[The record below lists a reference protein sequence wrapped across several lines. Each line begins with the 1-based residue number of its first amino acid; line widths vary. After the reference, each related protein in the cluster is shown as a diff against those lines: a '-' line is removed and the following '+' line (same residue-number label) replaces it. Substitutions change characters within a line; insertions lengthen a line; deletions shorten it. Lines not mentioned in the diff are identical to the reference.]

1 MNDKRRI
8 HNSKELL
15 VFWEEIY
22 GGLKPVWKR
31 TFLAHS
37 AIQGILSY
45 KSEQIMVAVRRNQKL
60 NDVLKDLHHQAQ
72 RKGEFDRKQNPFH
85 DSKQGHE
92 SQSKIE
98 RREIEG
104 GRWGRSF

>member
-1 MNDKRRI
+1 MTDNMRI
-8 HNSKELL
+8 HNSSELL
-15 VFWEEIY
+15 VFWGEIY
-22 GGLKPVWKR
+22 GGLNPTWKKA
-31 TFLAHS
+31 FLRHS
-37 AIQGILSY
+37 AIKEILTY

-72 RKGEFDRKQNPFH
+72 RKEEFDRKQNPFY
-85 DSKQGHE
+85 DANQGDE

-98 RREIEG
+98 QREIEG